1 MNNFF
6 SVLSFVAASGI
17 GGVIDFFVTGG
28 LFMIPLLGASVVSL
42 AVIYLRWRALQ
53 VEEVLP
59 PALIEETERLQP
71 GQHPLQLAEI
81 AFTNSSALSRVF
93 RVALANLRWPK
104 AENVEAVQTR
114 ARQEILSLES
124 GLVILEI
131 IVGIGP
137 LLGLLGAVSGLVA
150 VFSNLDPSGMGAN
163 PSGVARGIAEA
174 LHTTIMG
181 LAVAVPSLVAH
192 SYFSKRVEVMAV
204 QMESLVSE
212 LLIKCYGDH
221 PTLPSEVALDLSE
234 WMRQERAL
242 EETAN
247 KNKFPKTESQVVL
260 NLKKLSRAV
269 WELVNNWRELIS
281 ERMAQIKF
289 LRKTT
294 RTDLSSQNTRGEK

>member
-1 MNNFF
+1 MNDTPITLT
-6 SVLSFVAASGI
+6 LSAASGF

-28 LFMIPLLGASVVSL
+28 LFMIPLVAASVISV
-42 AVIYLRWRALQ
+42 AVIYLRWRALRP
-53 VEEVLP
+53 EAVLP
-59 PALIEETERLQP
+59 PALIEETERLAP
-71 GQHPLQLAEI
+71 GRHPLRLAEL
-81 AFTNSSALSRVF
+81 AFTTSSALSRVY

-104 AENVEAVQTR
+104 AENIEAVQTR
-114 ARQEILSLES
+114 ARQEVLSLER

-150 VFSNLDPSGMGAN
+150 VFSNLDPAGMGAN

-212 LLIKCYGDH
+212 LLMKCYGDH
-221 PTLPSEVALDLSE
+221 PSRPSEVAMDLSE

-242 EETAN
+242 EEQAARRGAPETSSGAGQRQTPRQATAPWQ
-247 KNKFPKTESQVVL
+247 KGRGGAPAKPAGSAL
-260 NLKKLSRAV
+260 PAPAPRRAAASAAQ
-269 WELVNNWRELIS
+269 RE
-281 ERMAQIKF
+281 
-289 LRKTT
+289 T
-294 RTDLSSQNTRGEK
+294 